1 VTFVH
6 SRYRCGNYTRAE
18 TIRGNT
24 VYILNFFILLN
35 LNTTVL
41 NRSIEVTESFSVCNK
56 CLYSTKFK
64 NQITITT
71 NVRATLWRHEPE
83 RGYNIDITQPKV
95 ISIKNWNENRVM
107 ILLNIKNWNEYRVV
121 QLKEN

>member
-1 VTFVH
+1 MTFVH

-71 NVRATLWRHEPE
+71 TLWRHEPE

-95 ISIKNWNENRVM
+95 ISIKNWNENRLM

>member
-1 VTFVH
+1 M
-6 SRYRCGNYTRAE
+6 
-18 TIRGNT
+18 
-24 VYILNFFILLN
+24 LK
-35 LNTTVL
+35 
-41 NRSIEVTESFSVCNK
+41 RSIEVTESFSGCNK
-56 CLYSTKFK
+56 CPYSTKFK

-83 RGYNIDITQPKV
+83 RGYKIDITQPKV